1 MSDAAL
7 VADAIRIV
15 LAGVPRLTAELVRQS
30 ALVHGDIV
38 IIEECRRPDDITGL
52 IETREI
58 DVIVTTR
65 TSRGVPHA
73 CQEAL
78 FGARSVPVIA
88 VVTEGGLEVYERRAH
103 QEAAMDDLF
112 DEIRRVAHRPRPT
125 S

>member
-1 MSDAAL
+1 L

-30 ALVHGDIV
+30 ALVHADIV
-38 IIEECRRPDDITGL
+38 IIEECRQPDDITGL
-52 IETREI
+52 IEAREI

-88 VVTEGGLEVYERRAH
+88 VVTDGGLEVYERRAH
-103 QEAAMDDLF
+103 HEAAMDDLF